1 MVRGLW
7 GEGSDVQRKA
17 FFSLMSCP
25 MGVSPPVSLR
35 CAGSGGDQVET
46 QMEPLCDFAQERRR
60 SKGGA
65 EGRRV
70 GFRERVSSRGVPS
83 FPPSS
88 WGHSCP
94 LLLPGNRAHLS
105 ASSGLWFRGPE
116 GEEAPGSRVALAD
129 TRPAAG
135 AAHLQGG
142 RPRGPV
148 STPIRA
154 PRFCS
159 DRLTKQ

>member
-1 MVRGLW
+1 MQQG
-7 GEGSDVQRKA
+7 
-17 FFSLMSCP
+17 
-25 MGVSPPVSLR
+25 
-35 CAGSGGDQVET
+35 
-46 QMEPLCDFAQERRR
+46 R
-60 SKGGA
+60 SRGA
-65 EGRRV
+65 EGGLQGARLIA
-70 GFRERVSSRGVPS
+70 GVPS

-142 RPRGPV
+142 PPRGPV

-154 PRFCS
+154 PCFCS
-159 DRLTKQ
+159 DRLTEQ